1 MSNEVFNI
9 FSAIGIGLTFLAS
22 IAAVIVSVIS
32 LRYSNKAAKRSGYLS
47 TITASRDKWSNSLRE
62 SASLYFTQ
70 ITRICSGQEENLKE
84 IYNELTHYHFAV
96 TLLLFEQDK
105 EIHDN
110 MSAIRSNAFEIVKQN
125 NIILSEYKK
134 RRKLF
139 SKSVSIEDNAEIHQA
154 QQKINELRDSIL
166 NEHQGKIFY
175 EIRRLL
181 ETEWRKQQ
189 YEATD
194 MWKEKTRKKE

>member
-32 LRYSNKAAKRSGYLS
+32 LRYSNKVAERTGYLG
-47 TITASRDKWSNSLRE
+47 TITVSRDKWSNSLRD

-70 ITRICSGQEENLKE
+70 VSRICSGQEDKLEE
-84 IYNELTHYHFAV
+84 IYNELTHYHFAIV
-96 TLLLFEQDK
+96 LLLFEKNK

-110 MSAIRSNAFEIVKQN
+110 MSAIRSKAFEIVDLNNMIKQQYN
-125 NIILSEYKK
+125 KLTDSTNITAAH
-134 RRKLF
+134 
-139 SKSVSIEDNAEIHQA
+139 IESQGVVIQA
-154 QQKINELRDSIL
+154 RQKIYDLRCSIL
-166 NEHQGKIFY
+166 NDYQENVFDG
-175 EIRRLL
+175 IRVLI

-194 MWKEKTRKKE
+194 MWKEK

>member
-1 MSNEVFNI
+1 MSDEVFNI

-32 LRYSNKAAKRSGYLS
+32 LRYSNKIAERTGYLS
-47 TITASRDKWSNSLRE
+47 TITASRDKWSNSLRD

-70 ITRICSGQEENLKE
+70 VARICSGQEDNLEE
-84 IYNELTHYHFAV
+84 IYNELTHYHFAIV
-96 TLLLFEQDK
+96 LLLFEKNK

-110 MSAIRSNAFEIVKQN
+110 MSAIRSKAFEIVDLN
-125 NIILSEYKK
+125 NMIRQQYNKLTDSTNITAAHTESQGVVIQARQKIYDLRCSILSDYQEKV
-134 RRKLF
+134 F
-139 SKSVSIEDNAEIHQA
+139 D
-154 QQKINELRDSIL
+154 
-166 NEHQGKIFY
+166 G
-175 EIRRLL
+175 IRVLI

-194 MWKEKTRKKE
+194 MWKE